1 MDSATSFLEI
11 PSSFLQ
17 ILTSTSLIIV
27 AVYLPFSHFASRLS
41 TRIRRGWNMRE
52 GEGGMSAGHRNNDA
66 KRSWRALR
74 LPKTH
79 DLRPATHCAR
89 RAILAAQPLL
99 WTRRRT
105 APPST
110 LTSTSA
116 QVRPAKASSH
126 GVADVVRISSNAQ
139 SSHGARGAS
148 RSGRSGGCRES
159 DRDVTFFS
167 PQRLP

>member
-74 LPKTH
+74 LPKNP
-79 DLRPATHCAR
+79 RPATRDPLRTTRDPR
-89 RAILAAQPLL
+89 RATPVVDKTPHGPSLHANVHQRTGPARQSLL
-99 WTRRRT
+99 PWC
-105 APPST
+105 
-110 LTSTSA
+110 
-116 QVRPAKASSH
+116 
-126 GVADVVRISSNAQ
+126 G
-139 SSHGARGAS
+139 GRGAYFKQCTVQP
-148 RSGRSGGCRES
+148 RGPWRQ
-159 DRDVTFFS
+159 
-167 PQRLP
+167 P